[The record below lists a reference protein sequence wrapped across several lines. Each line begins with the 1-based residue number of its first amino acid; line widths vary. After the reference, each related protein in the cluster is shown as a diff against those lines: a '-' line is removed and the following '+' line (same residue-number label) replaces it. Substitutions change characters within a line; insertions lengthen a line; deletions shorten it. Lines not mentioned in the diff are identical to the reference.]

1 MSAVKTPSNPRGSQ
15 DRKSQILWH
24 PTDYM
29 EFSCRVCSYTSKE
42 PKYAVLADI
51 QRLPSS
57 CTSVALWTQEN
68 SVALNNFF
76 LVSSSFYQP
85 SCVLFSAEAVRLL
98 SFSFTSF
105 ISMSIL
111 SIVSLKFLSITLL
124 MFSSE
129 SENFKRYAHF
139 HKQIYITASR

>member
-1 MSAVKTPSNPRGSQ
+1 MKICIFERSNEKSHFSKT
-15 DRKSQILWH
+15 KIYFH
-24 PTDYM
+24 KKPTPQLLENIGQQNM
-29 EFSCRVCSYTSKE
+29 KVGEKANFGRLAIIFKIFWWMLTS
-42 PKYAVLADI
+42 
-51 QRLPSS
+51 S
-57 CTSVALWTQEN
+57 
-68 SVALNNFF
+68 LNNFF
-76 LVSSSFYQP
+76 LSSSFYQP
-85 SCVLFSAEAVRLL
+85 SCVLFSAEAVGLL

-105 ISMSIL
+105 ISISIL